1 MSNDNIK
8 LDFQFD
14 SKRQSILK
22 SRGVDGNL
30 FANTRNKF
38 EFDEAVCRMKPE
50 IRNVMNRGISVKK
63 QIRQFNS
70 LMNNP
75 LRSNLLI
82 GVGSFP
88 SDNRAKIIALNIM
101 NRAIEFQIQNSK
113 SRRKNRRI
121 QSKNYPLWHKVYGGL
136 GDEIRDNG
144 KFDNPSMLIISN
156 IGIDST
162 PMKIEK
168 VRDIVEKF
176 TALPRIV
183 VVNGCCPMQFF
194 ATKLFLPMNYGFY
207 VGPDNKTA
215 VLEF

>member
-1 MSNDNIK
+1 MTDSKIR

-14 SKRQSILK
+14 TKRQAILK

-38 EFDEAVCRMKPE
+38 EFEEAVCRMKPE
-50 IRNVMNRGISVKK
+50 IRNVMNRGIPVKR
-63 QIRQFNS
+63 QIRQLNS
-70 LMNNP
+70 MLEHP
-75 LRSNLLI
+75 LRSNVVVGI
-82 GVGSFP
+82 GSFP

-101 NRAIEFQIQNSK
+101 NRAVDMQIANTK
-113 SRRKNRRI
+113 SSRKNKRLAG
-121 QSKNYPLWHKVYGGL
+121 KNYPLWHKVFGGF
-136 GDEIRDNG
+136 GDELRDNG

-162 PMKIEK
+162 PMKVEK
-168 VRDIVEKF
+168 VRDILEKY
-176 TALPRIV
+176 TAVPRIV
-183 VVNGCCPMQFF
+183 IVNGCCPMKFF

-207 VGPDNKTA
+207 VGSDNKTT